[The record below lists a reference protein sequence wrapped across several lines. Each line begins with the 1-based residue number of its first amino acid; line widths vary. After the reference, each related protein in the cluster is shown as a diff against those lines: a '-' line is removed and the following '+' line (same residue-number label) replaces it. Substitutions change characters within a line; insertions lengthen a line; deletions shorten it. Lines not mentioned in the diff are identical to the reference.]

1 MTFGTR
7 LAVPYAAL
15 RHEVFTVPAKTTV
28 LTKPR
33 ILAMIVRP
41 PIRSA
46 ARPTPA
52 AALLPAAETDVGA
65 VWPGAGS
72 ALASP
77 PAAGSPAGLAMPAEP
92 ASAGPPRDVTVAA
105 TSRPARRHSRFRCP
119 ARSDLSAWRRARPT
133 QRAVPASQREP
144 MAQRRPGQG
153 DGPAC
158 PASSARGSARLPS

>member
-41 PIRSA
+41 PIKSA

-52 AALLPAAETDVGA
+52 AALLPAAEADVGA
-65 VWPGAGS
+65 VWSGAGS

-105 TSRPARRHSRFRCP
+105 TSRPARKHSQFRCP
-119 ARSDLSAWRRARPT
+119 ARSDLSAWRRARPA
-133 QRAVPASQREP
+133 RRRERPASQRAP
-144 MAQRRPGQG
+144 TPQRRPGQG

-158 PASSARGSARLPS
+158 PAS